1 MKPLHTLLAALALS
15 AVASAQIALPPH
27 ASVYNGYSRG
37 FNFTAQTSF
46 YIVQLD
52 LPTNAFQAGDT
63 AGYLVRVNGAVVLR
77 SVGNVTSAV
86 ATSIPIV
93 TGDVVDII
101 GNWSPATPGSFT
113 AHNSYG
119 SGAPFATTIEGVPH
133 TLNRCG
139 WQWDISDPLYSS
151 AAYLAPTTGSLGRI
165 LVTTS
170 SSGGSGTL
178 ATTTSYGQG
187 CYQKNASFYQLF
199 STAIAFD
206 LANSGYSMVP
216 GGGGYVVL
224 PALAQFV
231 APSANAVALTLT
243 DDSETAVTLAQPF
256 THSTGTTT
264 SLTVCSNGFVS
275 IATGNGTGY
284 TPTVGTMLAAPQT
297 AWWTQHDFNPAAAGS
312 GQVKFEQIGGI
323 AYITWDNVYDFGGTT
338 AANANLFQYQFDCN
352 SGIVHVIYG
361 TMSSLGSTGFLV
373 GYSPGGAS
381 LDPGN
386 TDISVALP
394 ASINLVSTDMAAL
407 AMNTSAR
414 PRIGTT
420 LNIVTNNIQPG
431 TFLGA
436 TLLGFGQINPGVDLG
451 FLGAPGCSQYLNPST
466 QIIFVSTGASYSQP
480 LTIPNDPSYVG
491 LVLYGQGAAFTA
503 GLNSLGVVLSNGIA
517 MTIGNV

>member
-1 MKPLHTLLAALALS
+1 MKFALSLLAALACGS
-15 AVASAQIALPPH
+15 VSIAQIAIPPH
-27 ASVYNGYSRG
+27 ASVYNGYTRG

-63 AGYLVRVNGAVVLR
+63 AGYLVRVNGTTVFR
-77 SVGNVTSAV
+77 SVGNATSAV
-86 ATSIPIV
+86 PTSIPIV
-93 TGDVVDII
+93 TGDVVDIL
-101 GNWSPATPGSFT
+101 GNWSPAVPGSFT

-139 WQWDISDPLYSS
+139 WQWDIGDAAYTSG
-151 AAYLAPTTGSLGRI
+151 AYLAPGTGSLGRV

-170 SSGGSGTL
+170 SSGGGGTL
-178 ATTTSYGQG
+178 ATATGYGRG
-187 CYQKNASFYQLF
+187 CYQKNASFYELF
-199 STAIAFD
+199 SSAISFD
-206 LANSGYSMVP
+206 LANTGLSMVP

-231 APSANAVALTLT
+231 APSANATSLTLT
-243 DDSETAVTLAQPF
+243 DDSETTVTLAQPF
-256 THSTGTTT
+256 PHSTGIT
-264 SLTVCSNGFVS
+264 SQLAVCSNGYVS
-275 IATGNGTGY
+275 IASGNGTAF
-284 TPTVGTMLAAPQT
+284 TPTAATLLAAPQT
-297 AWWTQHDFNPAAAGS
+297 GWWTQHDFNPAAAGS

-323 AYITWDNVYDFGGTT
+323 AYVTWDNVYDFGGTT

-352 SGIVHVIYG
+352 SGVVHMIYG
-361 TMSSLGSTGFLV
+361 TMSSLGGGFLV

-394 ASINLVSTDMAAL
+394 SSLTLVGGDMAAL
-407 AMNTSAR
+407 AMTTSAR
-414 PRIGTT
+414 PVTGTT
-420 LNIVTNNIQPG
+420 YNIVTSNIQPG

-451 FLGAPGCSQYLNPST
+451 FLGAPGCSQYLNPTS
-466 QIIFVSTGASYSQP
+466 QIIFVSTGTSYSQP

-491 LVLYGQGAAFTA
+491 LVLYGQGAAFTS

-517 MTIGNV
+517 MSIGNL

>member
-15 AVASAQIALPPH
+15 AVATAQIALPPH
-27 ASVYNGYSRG
+27 ASVYNGYTRG

-63 AGYLVRVNGAVVLR
+63 AGYMVRVNGAMVFR
-77 SVGNVTSAV
+77 SVGN
-86 ATSIPIV
+86 ATSTVPTSIQIV
-93 TGDVVDII
+93 TGDVVDIL

-139 WQWDISDPLYSS
+139 WQWDISDPLYTSGT
-151 AAYLAPTTGSLGRI
+151 YLAPGTGSLGRI

-170 SSGGSGTL
+170 TSNGGGTL

-187 CYQKNASFYQLF
+187 CYKKAASFYESF
-199 STAIAFD
+199 STAISFD
-206 LANSGYSMVP
+206 LANSGLSMVP

-231 APSANAVALTLT
+231 APSANAVALALT
-243 DDSETAVTLAQPF
+243 DDSEAPVTLSQPF
-256 THSTGTTT
+256 PHSTGVTS

-275 IATGNGTGY
+275 VATGNGTGF
-284 TPTVGTMLAAPQT
+284 TPAAATMLAASQT
-297 AWWTQHDFNPAAAGS
+297 GWWTQHDFNPAAAGS
-312 GQVKFEQIGGI
+312 GQVKFEQIGGV
-323 AYITWDNVYDFGGTT
+323 AYITWDNVYDFSGTT
-338 AANANLFQYQFDCN
+338 AANANLFQFQFDCN
-352 SGIVHVIYG
+352 SGVVHMIYG
-361 TMSSLGSTGFLV
+361 TMSSLGGGFLV

-394 ASINLVSTDMAAL
+394 SSITLLGSDMAAL

-420 LNIVTNNIQPG
+420 LNIDTSNIQPG

-466 QIIFVSTGASYSQP
+466 QIIFVTTGASYSQP